1 MTNFIT
7 YKNSTINLDLVKSFS
22 IGTID
27 YDDRHKFFD
36 SETGSIIEWGLSQRN
51 DNQILFNLGEIKWCF
66 ENNEEAKKAF
76 DFLQEAVKAQN
87 LETIIKELT
96 DINLIRADL
105 KARYD
110 RLFPNKDECE
120 K

>member
-7 YKNSTINLDLVKSFS
+7 YENSTIDLDLVKSFCV
-22 IGTID
+22 GTID
-27 YDDRHKFFD
+27 YDNRPELFN
-36 SETGSIIEWGLSQRN
+36 SETGSITKWGFSQRN
-51 DNQILFNLGEIKWCF
+51 DNQILFNLGEIKWSF